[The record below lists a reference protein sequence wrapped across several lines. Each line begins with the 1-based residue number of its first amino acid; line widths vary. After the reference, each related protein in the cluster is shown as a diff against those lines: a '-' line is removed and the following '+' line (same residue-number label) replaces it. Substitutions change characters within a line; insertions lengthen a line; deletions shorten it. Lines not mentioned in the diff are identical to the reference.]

1 MFLSTLEEI
10 FKGNKALF
18 ERCHIAAS
26 NYDWQPYPVLSFN
39 FAGIASD
46 TTERLNNDLRAIIT
60 HIGKEQGID
69 VEGPSLE
76 FQLSALI
83 KALASKGRVVILI
96 DEYDKPI
103 VDHLY
108 NYNVSVAEGNRR
120 LLQSFF
126 GVLKN
131 LDQYIKFT
139 FITGIR
145 RFAQPFLFSGATH
158 LNDISMDTRYAAM
171 VGYTQE
177 EFDQYFAEYV
187 QAVAEE
193 KTQQGKR
200 STEEKVLEEIK
211 VWYHGYRFSK
221 AESYLYNP
229 FSILNYLIK
238 KECGNY
244 WYETEMPSFLLQQM
258 DKHPNSIVPLSGTEA
273 KESALISSGTGE
285 ETNFKAL
292 MFQIGYLTIE
302 AYNETM
308 RYYQLGF
315 PNYEVRMAFTYSMTK
330 HFAKL

>member
-1 MFLSTLEEI
+1 
-10 FKGNKALF
+10 
-18 ERCHIAAS
+18 
-26 NYDWQPYPVLSFN
+26 
-39 FAGIASD
+39 
-46 TTERLNNDLRAIIT
+46 
-60 HIGKEQGID
+60 
-69 VEGPSLE
+69 
-76 FQLSALI
+76 
-83 KALASKGRVVILI
+83 
-96 DEYDKPI
+96 
-103 VDHLY
+103 
-108 NYNVSVAEGNRR
+108 
-120 LLQSFF
+120 
-126 GVLKN
+126 
-131 LDQYIKFT
+131 
-139 FITGIR
+139 
-145 RFAQPFLFSGATH
+145 
-158 LNDISMDTRYAAM
+158 MDTRYAAM